1 MKKILAVGVL
11 CAVAGGVQAADD
23 LDNIGALLQGDFKK
37 LSEDLGASLSYK
49 AVTPAEPLGI
59 TGFDLGVEF
68 SSTTLENKTVFN
80 TACSSCDIDNLIIP
94 KLHLHKGL
102 PLNLDVGLMYSS
114 VPNSNIKL
122 TGVELRY
129 AFLEGGMASP
139 ALALRGT
146 YSKLSGVD
154 QLDFDTRGVEL
165 TVSKGFAMFTP
176 YGGVGQNWVTS
187 TPNVSG
193 LEEETFTQSKYY
205 VGLNMNLGLLN
216 IDVEADETGG
226 AQTISGKL
234 GLRF

>member
-1 MKKILAVGVL
+1 M
-11 CAVAGGVQAADD
+11 
-23 LDNIGALLQGDFKK
+23 
-37 LSEDLGASLSYK
+37 
-49 AVTPAEPLGI
+49 GI
-59 TGFDLGVEF
+59 TGFDLGLEF
-68 SSTTLENKTVFN
+68 SSTALENKTVFN
-80 TACSSCDIDNLIIP
+80 TACSGCDLDNLVIP

-114 VPNSNIKL
+114 VPSSNITL
-122 TGVELRY
+122 TGAELRY
-129 AFLEGGMASP
+129 AFLEGGVASP
-139 ALALRGT
+139 ALAVRGT

-154 QLDFDTRGVEL
+154 ELDFDTRGIEL
-165 TVSKGFAMFTP
+165 TISKGFAMFTP

-187 TPNVSG
+187 TPNVVG
-193 LEEETFTQSKYY
+193 LEEESFTQSKYY